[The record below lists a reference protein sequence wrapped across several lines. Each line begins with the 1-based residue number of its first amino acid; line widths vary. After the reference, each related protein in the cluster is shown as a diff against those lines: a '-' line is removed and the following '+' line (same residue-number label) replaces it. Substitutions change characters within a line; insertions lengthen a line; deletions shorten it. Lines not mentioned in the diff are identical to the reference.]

1 MTTSTEEA
9 KPKHGWLEE
18 NFEELI
24 LVVLLIIMAGIMG
37 IQVFSRYALKSS
49 LVWSEELTRYMFI
62 WSGFLSIAY
71 CARKKLGLRV
81 DLLIHYL
88 PTKVGFAMTI
98 IALILEAIL
107 FIYLMP
113 FAYRIMMLAVDTG
126 RLSPAT
132 QIPMW
137 MMQSAPFIGFGLA
150 ALRIIQR
157 VYRELTGQTIEV
169 PKTVEDEAV
178 THFVEEAEEDLKA
191 GHSTD
196 ESLRKSWT
204 YRFTKKP
211 SSRREDK
218 K

>member
-1 MTTSTEEA
+1 MET
-9 KPKHGWLEE
+9 KKRNWWEE
-18 NFEELI
+18 NFEEMI
-24 LVVLLIIMAGIMG
+24 LVVLLFLMAIIMGV
-37 IQVFSRYALKSS
+37 QVFSRYALRSS

-71 CARKKLGLRV
+71 CTRKRLGLRV
-81 DLLIHYL
+81 DLILNYVPKPVAL
-88 PTKVGFAMTI
+88 VMQI
-98 IALILEAIL
+98 IALLLEAAV

-137 MMQSAPFIGFGLA
+137 MMQSAPFVGFGLA
-150 ALRIIQR
+150 ALRAVQR
-157 VYRELTGQTIEV
+157 LYLEITGKAEPV
-169 PKTVEDEAV
+169 KSAEEEAV
-178 THFVEEAEEDLKA
+178 EHFVEAAEGNLDA

-204 YRFTKKP
+204 YRWTKEEQEEKAK
-211 SSRREDK
+211 SGEDQQ
-218 K
+218 